1 MSQEFNIDWTRQ
13 QRCGFPEVI
22 YGESKSAE
30 QIIAIVS
37 EMTARGVDAFATRVS
52 AEKAVELLKRFPDG
66 SYNPVGRTFRLT
78 PKGAQKE
85 LSGKV
90 AIVTAGTSDL
100 PVAEEAKETVVWVGC
115 EADLINDVG
124 VAGPARLMEKLP
136 RIQSADAVIVIAG
149 MEGALPSVVG
159 GYVSVPVIAVP
170 TSVGYGANFG
180 GLSALLGM
188 LNSCASNVAVVNIDA
203 GFKAGCVAGLIA
215 KRVKPAE
222 EF

>member
-13 QRCGFPEVI
+13 HRCGFPEVI
-22 YGESKSAE
+22 YGESKSAD

-37 EMTARGVDAFATRVS
+37 EMSARGVDVFATRIS
-52 AEKAVELLKRFPDG
+52 AEKAAALAERFPDG
-66 SYNPVGRTFRLT
+66 AYNPVGRTFRLV
-78 PKGAQKE
+78 PDGVQKD

-100 PVAEEAKETVVWVGC
+100 PVAEEAKETVLWFGC

-149 MEGALPSVVG
+149 MVVLDLILSGMNVILGLLLIIGAGLFAYLMDSMNHEPRRTTSITRAARQTRELQEAAPKAEL
-159 GYVSVPVIAVP
+159 SIAV
-170 TSVGYGANFG
+170 
-180 GLSALLGM
+180 
-188 LNSCASNVAVVNIDA
+188 
-203 GFKAGCVAGLIA
+203 
-215 KRVKPAE
+215 
-222 EF
+222 